1 MPLFGNIDNA
11 NSKPKWLSSAEKAE
25 TFFVSVEEAQLATN
39 KAKGITG
46 AGWYK
51 LTSKVGADGTKRNFA
66 ECLVA
71 MSILNAT
78 SGDASDDAYVADAE
92 LAITTQP
99 AGANVT
105 APAAS
110 SFTVVVDPSA
120 GATYQWQVKVGAAAY
135 VNVTNA
141 GVYTNATTATLNI
154 SDSTGLSGNKYRV
167 VVTNAATTAV
177 VTSKPATLTA
187 VEPTFEAL
195 TQAVNRSVTAPAATT
210 FGPVA
215 VVAGIASTSYQWQVK
230 VGSAAYVNVTNA
242 GVYTGATT
250 ATLSISDSTGLDGN
264 MYQCVATNNTSGA
277 VVTFDAKTLTVA

>member
-71 MSILNAT
+71 MSILNVT
-78 SGDASDDAYVADAE
+78 SGDAADDAYVADAE
-92 LAITTQP
+92 LAFTTQP
-99 AGANVT
+99 SGANVT

-120 GATYQWQVKVGAAAY
+120 GATYQWQVKVGAAY
-135 VNVTNA
+135 VNVTDA

-187 VEPTFEAL
+187 VEPTFAAL

-230 VGSAAYVNVTNA
+230 VGAAAYVNVTNA

>member
-1 MPLFGNIDNA
+1 MPLFGKLDND
-11 NSKPKWLSSAEKAE
+11 NSKPKWLTTAQKAE
-25 TFFVSVEEAQLATN
+25 VFFVSAEEAALATN

-51 LTSKVGADGTKRNFA
+51 LTSKVTSDGVKRDFA

-71 MSILNAT
+71 MSIANAV
-78 SGDASDDAYVADAE
+78 SGDAADDAYVADAD
-92 LAITTQP
+92 LAFTTQP

-105 APAAS
+105 APAAA
-110 SFTVVVDPSA
+110 SFTVVVTPSA

-135 VNVTNA
+135 VNVTDA
-141 GVYTNATTATLNI
+141 GVYSNATTATLNI

-167 VVTNAATTAV
+167 VVTNAAGTAT

-187 VEPTFEAL
+187 VEPAFAAL
-195 TQAVNRSVTAPAATT
+195 TQAVNRSVTAPAGTT

-215 VVAGIASTSYQWQVK
+215 VVAGIASVSYQWQVK
-230 VGSAAYVNVTNA
+230 VGAAAYVNVTHA

-264 MYQCVATNNTSGA
+264 LYQCIATNNTTGA
-277 VVTFDAKTLTVA
+277 TVTFDAKSLTVA

>member
-1 MPLFGNIDNA
+1 MPLFGNIDDA

-92 LAITTQP
+92 LAFTTQP
-99 AGANVT
+99 SGANVT

-120 GATYQWQVKVGAAAY
+120 GATYQWQVKVGA
-135 VNVTNA
+135 
-141 GVYTNATTATLNI
+141 
-154 SDSTGLSGNKYRV
+154 
-167 VVTNAATTAV
+167 
-177 VTSKPATLTA
+177 
-187 VEPTFEAL
+187 
-195 TQAVNRSVTAPAATT
+195 
-210 FGPVA
+210 
-215 VVAGIASTSYQWQVK
+215 
-230 VGSAAYVNVTNA
+230 AAYVNVTNA